1 MNENE
6 IIDALKKCIAETIG
20 IKAETIQ
27 SLDASVIDDL
37 GADSLDLLDLV
48 FRIEKTFG
56 ITISRGEI
64 ERKARETLPE
74 EKFEKDGFLTD
85 MAKEALKSA
94 LPEVDAARFEGSL
107 RKNDIPRLL
116 TVRTFYKI
124 IKDKMELRDA
134 TS

>member
-74 EKFEKDGFLTD
+74 EEFEKDGFLTD

>member
-1 MNENE
+1 MNDAE
-6 IIDALKKCIAETIG
+6 IIDSLKKCIAETIG
-20 IKAETIQ
+20 IKAETIT

-64 ERKARETLPE
+64 ESQARETLPE
-74 EKFEKDGFLTD
+74 EEFEKDGFLTD
-85 MAKEALKSA
+85 KAKDALKHA
-94 LPEVDAARFEGSL
+94 LPEVDEARFEGSL

-116 TVRTFYKI
+116 TVNTFFRI
-124 IKDKMELRDA
+124 IKNKMETADA
-134 TS
+134 S